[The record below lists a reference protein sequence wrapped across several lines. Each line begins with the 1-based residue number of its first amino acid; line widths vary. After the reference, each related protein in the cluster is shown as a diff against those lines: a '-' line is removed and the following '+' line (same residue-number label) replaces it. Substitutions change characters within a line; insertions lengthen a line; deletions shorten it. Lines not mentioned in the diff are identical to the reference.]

1 MKNYKKYKPE
11 TINTV
16 ELPTP
21 DAVADVIA
29 AEILT
34 HINENGRV
42 ISRRLLRKSIING
55 LAKLA
60 LVTIAADDDT
70 NDTRADDNAPV
81 DPTVARKDIMDA
93 VTNSIFESFE
103 ILNIPK
109 KPLAAMVATNAALA
123 VEDTFDRYFVR

>member
-1 MKNYKKYKPE
+1 MKNYKKYKTDTQE
-11 TINTV
+11 INTV

-34 HINENGRV
+34 HINEHGRV

-70 NDTRADDNAPV
+70 NAPV

-103 ILNIPK
+103 ILNLPK